1 MYAQISSFTKQY
13 THHLQHR
20 AGYFSSRAWL
30 LLLITLSGTGL
41 DKATE
46 AAAAYE
52 MRAALP
58 QLPGIVIEA
67 SEQWEVIKLSEN
79 VLGLHTLTGRN
90 ESGNPA
96 ASSAVTEEISK
107 HTWSEATPAD
117 VQVPSGDRKSTRL
130 NSS

>member
-1 MYAQISSFTKQY
+1 MYAQISSITKQY
-13 THHLQHR
+13 TPQLQQR
-20 AGYFSSRAWL
+20 AGFFFFKAL
-30 LLLITLSGTGL
+30 LLLMITLSGAGPA
-41 DKATE
+41 KATE
-46 AAAAYE
+46 TAAGHE

-107 HTWSEATPAD
+107 HTWSE
-117 VQVPSGDRKSTRL
+117 DRKSTRL
-130 NSS
+130 NSSH